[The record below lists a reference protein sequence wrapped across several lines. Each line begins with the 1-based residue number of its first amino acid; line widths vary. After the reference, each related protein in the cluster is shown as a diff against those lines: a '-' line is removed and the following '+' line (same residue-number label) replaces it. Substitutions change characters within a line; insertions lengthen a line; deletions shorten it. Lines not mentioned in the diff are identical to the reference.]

1 MLFKGKILSG
11 ARICEPTGILKQA
24 PGILKSKNSSISR
37 ANYYMINRKCNCKKR
52 PAVAN

>member
-37 ANYYMINRKCNCKKR
+37 ANY
-52 PAVAN
+52 